1 MRRKNKTWN
10 VRKPM
15 RRHIRGLS
23 DRVRWQGRGGGEKER
38 RERERE
44 KERERERAT
53 L

>member
-23 DRVRWQGRGGGEKER
+23 DRVRQQNRGDGEKER
-38 RERERE
+38 EMERERERE
-44 KERERERAT
+44 RT
-53 L
+53 IL